1 MRRLL
6 DRKDHPYLKFYNG
19 KVQNVAVQLTLLGI
33 IALQPRMCQAGKV
46 LALTTPLGLSH
57 IVNLRRIAEELA
69 QQRGHHITVSLLPYD
84 GPLTDL

>member
-19 KVQNVAVQLTLLGI
+19 KVAVQLFLLGI
-33 IALQPRMCQAGKV
+33 IALQPRMCQAGKI

-69 QQRGHHITVSLLPYD
+69 QQRGHHITVSLSPSD